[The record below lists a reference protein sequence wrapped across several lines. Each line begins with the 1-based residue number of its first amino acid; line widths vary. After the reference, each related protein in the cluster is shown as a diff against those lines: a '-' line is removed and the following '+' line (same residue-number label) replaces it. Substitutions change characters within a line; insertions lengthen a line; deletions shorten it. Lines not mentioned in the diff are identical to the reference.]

1 MITVSE
7 FIKDNNLKVSVNVVN
22 GTYFCYIKDGKE
34 TFTFSMTR
42 ERLLEHMKRFCAR
55 QFVDVMMKDEK
66 WIMTHFR
73 KLAVTWWHIQV
84 CSKELSRELEIK

>member
-1 MITVSE
+1 
-7 FIKDNNLKVSVNVVN
+7 
-22 GTYFCYIKDGKE
+22 
-34 TFTFSMTR
+34 MTR
-42 ERLLEHMKRFCAR
+42 ERLLEHMKRFCVR

-73 KLAVTWWHIQV
+73 RLAVTWWHIQV

>member
-1 MITVSE
+1 MIAVSE
-7 FIKDNNLKVSVNVVN
+7 FIKNNNLKVSVKVVN

-42 ERLLEHMKRFCAR
+42 ERLLKHMNRFCAR
-55 QFVDVMMKDEK
+55 QFVDVMTNDEK

-73 KLAVTWWHIQV
+73 RLAVTWWHIQV